1 MLCGKAPAVLL
12 RSDDLKGFVIPEHG
26 KDDVADLMHDSA
38 HCYRFFLA
46 GTLPGVIVVNHR
58 VYRRAASLI
67 DLYVIERNHVKNT
80 SGKARAPF
88 GHVDFIAIEF
98 PRLFDS
104 GVKPQIGIKLFRGRK
119 KFKIPHLC
127 DQDNGT

>member
-98 PRLFDS
+98 PRLFLRQGQAQSKRKAFS
-104 GVKPQIGIKLFRGRK
+104 GK
-119 KFKIPHLC
+119 KKV
-127 DQDNGT
+127 